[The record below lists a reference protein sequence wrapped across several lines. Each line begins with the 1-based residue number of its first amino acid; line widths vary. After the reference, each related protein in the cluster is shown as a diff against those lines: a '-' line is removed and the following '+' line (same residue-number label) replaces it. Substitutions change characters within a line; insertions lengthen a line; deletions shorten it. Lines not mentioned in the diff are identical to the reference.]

1 MTFSPKMSRCDVND
15 YFILYYEGH
24 GTVLRD
30 PDFQSA
36 HEEAF
41 VLVDPGGKASPATL
55 FLENDFSNLVLDN
68 FKPETRIILMTDAG
82 HEVPVVDVTK
92 EHWHFSRWIR
102 SCDSVP
108 RFVSSDLGI
117 ESFGGMEEEV
127 QRLSAKVQE
136 ALEEVQH
143 ARERVKKMC
152 HQLGQVAE
160 VTTPNVA
167 EGDTHVK
174 AYINKLKT
182 LLSGDQA
189 SGQPPVP
196 PEERNERSRQVMS
209 EQNEIFS
216 LEKELQALQEIS
228 KPDVGS
234 FPLAPQPTPEG
245 PTAVTPVPSHS
256 DTSAEVEK
264 SNEVTPSAK
273 AKAMAMTACP
283 GRASRSSLPKPPPPK
298 AKATPKAKF
307 RSQASEEDRED
318 VSRLVNLHW
327 RASQAP
333 PEETEISVGKDGYLQ
348 CMSNLMERWSMDR
361 ADRMRQNIQSFE
373 DRSSVEAERHDSGAS
388 STPVHRRRRKTVF
401 NAINVVPIPE
411 IPQNQLED
419 FFQAKA
425 ATFDIGARSNS
436 TDVGDVTSL
445 IVDSTH
451 QRILDLMVRS
461 EAMQRQR
468 ESGNIRNDA
477 VEHAVTELLSTL
489 QSCDFSRLTRSVLN
503 DMRKVVVHHMEG
515 GHNIL
520 SFVESRGVEA
530 LSKLEH
536 PHLHRLLY
544 GLLRIPSISTRLECM
559 DLVAKFPAET
569 ESCRE
574 DLQILRNAM
583 LQIRDRAAA
592 FRAFW
597 TMATQLGNTLNGS
610 TVEGFRLSSLS
621 KLMDLKSPERKEMT
635 FFHFVLLQL
644 PSSIV
649 DALTDPELMDALKQA
664 NNKRTHTVHQ
674 DVVVH
679 LDGFRRLEGLV
690 ATGSF
695 KGESIPSISGEDP
708 FHQAVADFVGASQKP
723 CAELWALSL
732 QVFQSYRDLGIYFND
747 LSYVYP
753 PPGSVGE
760 EDRRKD
766 LFSILCNFVVDC
778 SKARQEI
785 DGSKDGPTLGLGLQ
799 VLDAGFTAPYLS
811 AEAPVPPVDAPPAT
825 PRAVSPEGRATG
837 GAAPVNTP
845 EATPRVSKFNCDPL
859 SPVDLLSASP
869 NRLGPLVPLVT
880 PTGPPPSRSLKGKRC
895 HSPSLSMPSVPPP
908 KRGPSQTF
916 PLPGTPT
923 LLTSPT
929 TPGKNTQCRSPV
941 QEQQCRQQ
949 RKSLA
954 NCAHKAVVQ
963 ALGASAA
970 RVRGE
975 SDASPLGTLLFSSSA
990 SRSSFRTTLSHLVA
1004 HGQGY

>member
-1 MTFSPKMSRCDVND
+1 
-15 YFILYYEGH
+15 
-24 GTVLRD
+24 
-30 PDFQSA
+30 
-36 HEEAF
+36 
-41 VLVDPGGKASPATL
+41 
-55 FLENDFSNLVLDN
+55 
-68 FKPETRIILMTDAG
+68 
-82 HEVPVVDVTK
+82 
-92 EHWHFSRWIR
+92 
-102 SCDSVP
+102 
-108 RFVSSDLGI
+108 
-117 ESFGGMEEEV
+117 MEEEV

-160 VTTPNVA
+160 VTTPVHVA
-167 EGDTHVK
+167 EGDTHVE

-189 SGQPPVP
+189 SGQPAVP
-196 PEERNERSRQVMS
+196 PEERKERSRQLMS
-209 EQNEIFS
+209 ERNEICS

-228 KPDVGS
+228 KPDVVGS

-245 PTAVTPVPSHS
+245 STAVTPVPSHS

-388 STPVHRRRRKTVF
+388 STPTTHRRRRKTVF

-425 ATFDIGARSNS
+425 ATFDIGARTNS

-544 GLLRIPSISTRLECM
+544 GLVRIPSISTRLECM

-583 LQIRDRAAA
+583 LQVRDRAAA

-695 KGESIPSISGEDP
+695 KGESIPSISSEDP

-732 QVFQSYRDLGIYFND
+732 QVFQSYRDLGIHFND

-753 PPGSVGE
+753 PPGGVGE

-785 DGSKDGPTLGLGLQ
+785 DGSKDGPIGLGLQ

-811 AEAPVPPVDAPPAT
+811 AKPAVPPADAPRT
-825 PRAVSPEGRATG
+825 PGREGSPEGRTATG
-837 GAAPVNTP
+837 SAPGPNTP
-845 EATPRVSKFNCDPL
+845 EATAKSVSKFNCDPL

-895 HSPSLSMPSVPPP
+895 HSPSLSMPVVPPP

-923 LLTSPT
+923 LLTSP
-929 TPGKNTQCRSPV
+929 PGKNTQCRSPV

-963 ALGASAA
+963 HLGASAA

-975 SDASPLGTLLFSSSA
+975 SDASPLGTPLFSSSA
-990 SRSSFRTTLSHLVA
+990 SRSSFRTTLSSDSDSSRSLGHSESSQKHSEDHWRPSDRQDTLATQVKEEYRRRRNSGSLGSA
-1004 HGQGY
+1004 HSSRTSPRSSYGGSCEDYAGASGSTLTEERLAILCNQCNWQKTRTPPLSPVKERGETPYRVVPCQ

>member
-1 MTFSPKMSRCDVND
+1 
-15 YFILYYEGH
+15 
-24 GTVLRD
+24 
-30 PDFQSA
+30 
-36 HEEAF
+36 
-41 VLVDPGGKASPATL
+41 
-55 FLENDFSNLVLDN
+55 
-68 FKPETRIILMTDAG
+68 
-82 HEVPVVDVTK
+82 
-92 EHWHFSRWIR
+92 
-102 SCDSVP
+102 
-108 RFVSSDLGI
+108 
-117 ESFGGMEEEV
+117 MEEEV

-160 VTTPNVA
+160 VTTPVS
-167 EGDTHVK
+167 EGDSHVE

-189 SGQPPVP
+189 SGQPAVP
-196 PEERNERSRQVMS
+196 PEERKERSRQVMS
-209 EQNEIFS
+209 ERNEVFS

-228 KPDVGS
+228 KPDVVGS

-245 PTAVTPVPSHS
+245 PSATTPVLSHS
-256 DTSAEVEK
+256 DTSAELEK
-264 SNEVTPSAK
+264 SSEVTPSAK
-273 AKAMAMTACP
+273 AKAMSMTACP

-361 ADRMRQNIQSFE
+361 ADRMRQNIQRFE
-373 DRSSVEAERHDSGAS
+373 DRSSVEAERHDSGES

-401 NAINVVPIPE
+401 NAMHVLPIPE

-425 ATFDIGARSNS
+425 ATFDIGARTNS
-436 TDVGDVTSL
+436 TDVGDVSSL

-477 VEHAVTELLSTL
+477 VEHAVTELLATL

-544 GLLRIPSISTRLECM
+544 GLVRIPSISTRLECM

-621 KLMDLKSPERKEMT
+621 KLLDLKSPERKEMT

-695 KGESIPSISGEDP
+695 KGESIPSISSEDP
-708 FHQAVADFVGASQKP
+708 FHKAVADFVGTSQKP

-753 PPGSVGE
+753 PPGGVGE

-785 DGSKDGPTLGLGLQ
+785 DGSKDGPSGLGLL
-799 VLDAGFTAPYLS
+799 VLDAGFTAPYLT
-811 AEAPVPPVDAPPAT
+811 APAVPPVDPPAT
-825 PRAVSPEGRATG
+825 AEKPREVSPEGRATG
-837 GAAPVNTP
+837 GAPVSTP
-845 EATPRVSKFNCDPL
+845 EATARVSKFNCDPL
-859 SPVDLLSASP
+859 SPVDPLLASP
-869 NRLGPLVPLVT
+869 NRPGPLVT
-880 PTGPPPSRSLKGKRC
+880 PTGPPPNRSLKGKRC
-895 HSPSLSMPSVPPP
+895 HSPSGSMPSVPPP
-908 KRGPSQTF
+908 KRGPTPQMF
-916 PLPGTPT
+916 ALPGTPT
-923 LLTSPT
+923 LLTSPP
-929 TPGKNTQCRSPV
+929 TPGTNKQCRSPV

-975 SDASPLGTLLFSSSA
+975 SDASPLGGAFISSSA
-990 SRSSFRTTLSHLVA
+990 SRSSFRTTLSSDSDSSKSFGPSESSRHGDDHWRPSDRQDTLATQVKQEVRRRRNSGSLGSAHSSRTTPRSSLGGLCEPDYAGASGSSPLTEASLQQVA
-1004 HGQGY
+1004 LIQREELMAFMSNLQKSRTPPLSPVKERGETPYRVACQ